1 MTSHENV
8 YKIIE
13 HTVSKLKK
21 VTNNLHMIMWV
32 SQRLIFVEHISTP
45 TLREKKLIS
54 LFICPDL
61 IDFWSG

>member
-1 MTSHENV
+1 M
-8 YKIIE
+8 
-13 HTVSKLKK
+13 VSKLKK

-32 SQRLIFVEHISTP
+32 SQRLIFVEQISSV